1 MSSKNTFTKHGNEIH
16 IYREGWD
23 TVALTTFRNDYY
35 DELTSVT
42 WTEKDGYLVNN
53 RLGLLHRYIMA
64 KWYGEDMLSH
74 MSEQGWIVDH
84 MNNNGYDCRISN
96 LEFLSTHHNV
106 AKGQTVDVES
116 EKIRQH
122 LAMTLCKD
130 FSTGYYQIHL
140 GCNDLISLSYKNS
153 NQSEFLAKLKFLY
166 DCDYRIVI
174 NDANDILLNYGLYGQ
189 IDISKLH
196 YIDWEYEFRKKIVL
210 TDEEKECPIIER
222 DGEYYLVVGNN
233 AWIHSSAIKTGWV
246 PTKKKVKS
254 EET

>member
-1 MSSKNTFTKHGNEIH
+1 MPSKNTFTRHGDEIH
-16 IYREGWD
+16 IYREGWS
-23 TVALTTFRNDYY
+23 TVAFTTFRDDYY

-53 RLGLLHRYIMA
+53 RLGFLHRYIMA
-64 KWYGEDMLSH
+64 KWYSEDMLSH

-106 AKGQTVDVES
+106 AKGQTVDVS
-116 EKIRQH
+116 VEKMRQH

-140 GCNDLISLSYKNS
+140 GCNDRIFLLDPNTG
-153 NQSEFLAKLKFLY
+153 QSRLLAKLKFLY

-174 NDANDILLNYGLYGQ
+174 NDARDILLNYELYGRVN
-189 IDISKLH
+189 ISKLH
-196 YIDWEYEFRKKIVL
+196 FIDWKAEFFENIVL
-210 TDEEKECPIIER
+210 TEEEKGRSIIER
-222 DGEYYLVVGNN
+222 NGEYYLAIGNN
-233 AWIHSSAIKTGWV
+233 AWFHSSAVETGWV
-246 PTKKKVKS
+246 PTKK
-254 EET
+254 